1 MNDILRLNIKK
12 WIMKKI
18 MFNDKL
24 NLTQA
29 VLDSRKTQ
37 TRRIIPKDFFSLTWD
52 EKNGTLWY
60 ENNMGDFIDV
70 RNSKY
75 ALYKVGEVVAVAQSY
90 RDCGGI
96 NKDGRPNWD
105 VIAEAKG
112 TSNAGWNNKM
122 FVRADLMPHQIRITS
137 VRIERLQDISD
148 EDCLKEGVVKDTCK
162 TYFNG
167 YTVKFSLDQYNNIL
181 SSEWF
186 RTPREAFAHL
196 INKVSRK
203 DTWES
208 NPYVFVYDFEV
219 IK

>member
-1 MNDILRLNIKK
+1 
-12 WIMKKI
+12 MKKI
-18 MFNDKL
+18 LFNDKYG
-24 NLTQA
+24 LTQA
-29 VLDSRKTQ
+29 VLEGRKTQ
-37 TRRIIPKDFFSLTWD
+37 TRRLLTLTLHKKADRGNALIEVSPSKVFFENGKWKFVYDDYVFLLPK
-52 EKNGTLWY
+52 
-60 ENNMGDFIDV
+60 ENYP
-70 RNSKY
+70 KY
-75 ALYKVGEVVAVAQSY
+75 RVGEMVAVAQSY

-112 TSNAGWNNKM
+112 ASNVGWDNKM
-122 FVRADLMPHQIRITS
+122 FVRADLMPHQIRITD
-137 VRIERLQDISD
+137 VRVERLQDISD
-148 EDCLKEGVVKDTCK
+148 EDCIKEGVVKDTCK

-203 DTWES
+203 DVWEE